1 MSTGSKLSG
10 TEAGAQL
17 DPRRRKLLFRSW
29 HRGMKEMDLIFGQY
43 ADQHI
48 ATMDEDTLNE
58 FERLLEVLDPDLFKW
73 ITGEDKTPEAFDTIL
88 FRDLIL
94 FRDKIDY

>member
-1 MSTGSKLSG
+1 MSTGTKLAA
-10 TEAGAQL
+10 TEAGAQM
-17 DPRRRKLLFRSW
+17 DARRRKLLFRAW

-48 ATMDEDTLNE
+48 IGMSEETLDE
-58 FERLLEVLDPDLFKW
+58 FEQLLEVLDRDLFKW
-73 ITGEDKTPEAFDTIL
+73 ITGEDKTPEHFDTVL

-94 FRDKIDY
+94 FRDKIEY

>member
-1 MSTGSKLSG
+1 MSTGSKLVA

-17 DPRRRKLLFRSW
+17 DVRRRKLLYRSW
-29 HRGMKEMDLIFGQY
+29 HRGMKEMDLVFGQY

-48 ATMDEDTLNE
+48 AGMSDETLDE
-58 FERLLEVLDPDLFKW
+58 FEELLEVLDRDLFKW
-73 ITGEDKTPEAFDTIL
+73 ITGEDKTPEHYDTPL

>member
-17 DPRRRKLLFRSW
+17 DVRRRKLLFRSW

-48 ATMDEDTLNE
+48 AGMSDDVLDE
-58 FERLLEVLDPDLFKW
+58 FEILLEVLDRDLFKW
-73 ITGEDKTPEAFDTIL
+73 ITGEDKTPEQYDTPL
-88 FRDLIL
+88 FRALIL
-94 FRDKIDY
+94 FRDKIEY